1 MALFGSH
8 HPLSSCHILYLF
20 QGGLIIIQ
28 RNLSKPNLL
37 WTKCCVRNRQVLG
50 LYSRQ
55 VLGLYSRQ
63 VLGLYSRL
71 VFGLCSRQVLG
82 LYSRQVLGLCSR
94 QVIGLYS
101 RQVLGLYSRQV
112 LGLYSRHVL
121 GIYSKIRH
129 AIKNGTVKN
138 RKLLSNED
146 KESKIVYQ
154 ARRVRDHV
162 YHICVL
168 GISILSLFQRF
179 SESILDRG
187 VLFIYIL
194 L

>member
-1 MALFGSH
+1 
-8 HPLSSCHILYLF
+8 
-20 QGGLIIIQ
+20 
-28 RNLSKPNLL
+28 
-37 WTKCCVRNRQVLG
+37 VLG

-55 VLGLYSRQ
+55 VFGLC
-63 VLGLYSRL
+63 SRL

-82 LYSRQVLGLCSR
+82 LYSRQVLGQC
-94 QVIGLYS
+94 S
-101 RQVLGLYSRQV
+101 RQVLGICSRQ
-112 LGLYSRHVL
+112 VL

-129 AIKNGTVKN
+129 VIKNGMVKN
-138 RKLLSNED
+138 RKLMSNED
-146 KESKIVYQ
+146 KENKIVYQ

-162 YHICVL
+162 HHICVL